1 MLHSAFERAVKERL
15 IPHNPTDDCIAP
27 KVQKVEMKTLRP
39 EHLKSYLEAA
49 NARGVLPMFYLEL
62 VSGLRKGELITLL
75 WDDLDIQNRT
85 ISVSKQ
91 YIKNPSGK
99 LTLSRYRGTS
109 DSSIQQTCKLSLSYS
124 SLFEGI
130 SSSYKTS
137 TLLTPARLI
146 KCLFGHAQ
154 TFRVGISLLGNAWH
168 SHAKIS
174 ASYHW
179 AKTFTPPEGHYTVFF
194 PIHF

>member
-1 MLHSAFERAVKERL
+1 
-15 IPHNPTDDCIAP
+15 
-27 KVQKVEMKTLRP
+27 
-39 EHLKSYLEAA
+39 
-49 NARGVLPMFYLEL
+49 MFYLEL

-130 SSSYKTS
+130 S
-137 TLLTPARLI
+137 
-146 KCLFGHAQ
+146 
-154 TFRVGISLLGNAWH
+154 
-168 SHAKIS
+168 
-174 ASYHW
+174 
-179 AKTFTPPEGHYTVFF
+179 
-194 PIHF
+194 